1 MNSFDLREI
10 DSLFSEPKQL
20 WSVEKDTGTDQ
31 ILRLKI
37 QDKHSNNIQSF
48 LSFVRMETGA
58 WGMEDEAWL
67 EAWGIGHRAESV
79 GHSMNI
85 GYEHGA

>member
-1 MNSFDLREI
+1 M
-10 DSLFSEPKQL
+10 
-20 WSVEKDTGTDQ
+20 EKDTGTDQ

-37 QDKHSNNIQSF
+37 QNINYNNIQLF
-48 LSFVRMETGA
+48 LSFVRMEKGA

-67 EAWGIGHRAESV
+67 EAWGMGHGAESV

-85 GYEHGA
+85 GYEHGAWGIKHGARNMKERSWSVEHDT